1 MTEINFTCF
10 FLLFIHGG
18 RKMAAPKCS
27 HVQSSLEC
35 HTKCE
40 KISEGIKK
48 CHMLKSKLQFPPRP
62 TVNLSYIFP

>member
-1 MTEINFTCF
+1 MKVKTVQCKNFEMWNWSPMMLIGKT
-10 FLLFIHGG
+10 
-18 RKMAAPKCS
+18 PKIKFVCG
-27 HVQSSLEC
+27 E
-35 HTKCE
+35 CE